1 MLEHFDAL
9 LLQDSF
15 HHEGT
20 VGRRVVLL
28 REESPSCFLGSALAD
43 NRQELE
49 VMDDGVNGAGAYVQT
64 F

>member
-9 LLQDSF
+9 LLQGSF

-28 REESPSCFLGSALAD
+28 KEESPSCFLGAALAD
-43 NRQELE
+43 NRQEIV